1 MKNEFKIRKWL
12 GDKYHLN
19 VTLGGE
25 KLEVES
31 WNLFRKYPGYL
42 TDDSKAIMT
51 SETNT
56 DEELYKFA
64 KKHRRFE
71 TNPIKNG
78 LFIIIAFIAMLISF
92 INIFLNN
99 DYLKMFF
106 YGTQF
111 MIWFIAF
118 PTFILIE
125 HNIAVDEKETL
136 EIFKE
141 LKEKCEKD
149 AT

>member
-12 GDKYHLN
+12 GDNYHLHISISGTN
-19 VTLGGE
+19 WE
-25 KLEVES
+25 DES
-31 WNLFRKYPGYL
+31 WKLFRKYPGYL
-42 TDDSKAIMT
+42 TDDSKPIMT

-71 TNPIKNG
+71 TNPTKNG
-78 LFIIIAFIAMLISF
+78 LLVILAFFAMLIPF

-106 YGTQF
+106 YGTQV
-111 MIWFIAF
+111 MIWFIAL

-125 HNIAVDEKETL
+125 HNITVDEKETL
-136 EIFKE
+136 EILKE
-141 LKEKCEKD
+141 LKEKCAKD

>member
-12 GDKYHLN
+12 GEDYHLC
-19 VTLGGE
+19 VSLSGE
-25 KLEVES
+25 NLEDKN
-31 WNLFRKYPGYL
+31 WKLFRKYPGYL
-42 TDDSKAIMT
+42 TDDSEAIMT

-56 DEELYKFA
+56 DEDLYKFA

-71 TNPIKNG
+71 TNPMKNG
-78 LFIIIAFIAMLISF
+78 LIVIIAFIVMIIPF
-92 INIFLNN
+92 INILLKN

-106 YGTQF
+106 WGTQF
-111 MIWFIAF
+111 VIWFICI

-125 HNIAVDEKETL
+125 HNIKIQEL
-136 EIFKE
+136 EFFEVLKE

-149 AT
+149 E

>member
-42 TDDSKAIMT
+42 TDDSEAIMT

-71 TNPIKNG
+71 TNPTKNG
-78 LFIIIAFIAMLISF
+78 LFVILAFIAGLIPF

-111 MIWFIAF
+111 MIWFIAL

-125 HNIAVDEKETL
+125 HNIKVDEKETL
-136 EIFKE
+136 EILKE

-149 AT
+149 E